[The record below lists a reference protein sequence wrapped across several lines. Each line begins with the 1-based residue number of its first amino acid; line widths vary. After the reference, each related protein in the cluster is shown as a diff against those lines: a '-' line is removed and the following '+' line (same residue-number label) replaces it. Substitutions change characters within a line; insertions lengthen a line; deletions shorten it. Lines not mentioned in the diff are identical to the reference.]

1 MDPGWGDVGNSAMQ
15 RDAGGGPSSTN
26 PVKELK
32 QSFRQEHFFSHLL
45 QLEQDEPNQLDPLHA
60 ECSPGLPCS
69 LTLLSFPSKLSLYS
83 KLFFVCFTLLA
94 LEVMFIQGTRGR
106 LKPFGHPQGI
116 CGKCHCERSFPRL
129 LCQHMPGSCRASPL
143 MAEEEQSL
151 EAPLF
156 P

>member
-1 MDPGWGDVGNSAMQ
+1 MHLAETSFLSDWDTAGGTGTSLDPEWGDVGNSTMQ
-15 RDAGGGPSSTN
+15 HDAGRGPSSTN

-83 KLFFVCFTLLA
+83 KLFLFVCLFYIACIGSDVYSRSQRETETLWA
-94 LEVMFIQGTRGR
+94 SS
-106 LKPFGHPQGI
+106 GHMWQV
-116 CGKCHCERSFPRL
+116 
-129 LCQHMPGSCRASPL
+129 
-143 MAEEEQSL
+143 SL
-151 EAPLF
+151 
-156 P
+156 